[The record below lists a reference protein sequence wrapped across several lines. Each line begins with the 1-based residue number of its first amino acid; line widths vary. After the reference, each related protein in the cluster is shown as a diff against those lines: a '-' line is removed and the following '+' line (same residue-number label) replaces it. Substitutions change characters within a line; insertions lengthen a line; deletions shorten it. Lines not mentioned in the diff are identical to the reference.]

1 MAEHSLLF
9 QMLNGHYE
17 AMLFVE
23 DPIMQIIIDGA
34 QWLFSFVY
42 LYKFICLL
50 TSDNNKKFS
59 QVFRPQ

>member
-1 MAEHSLLF
+1 
-9 QMLNGHYE
+9 MLNGHYE